1 MDKNEK
7 MIFEGLCIGEV
18 CKQSNTRFTWL
29 LYRKRDST
37 FVTLTNNNN
46 LNLLEIED
54 VLAEGEDYE
63 LQLHGYLPNM
73 KNDSQKHDITTNE
86 SPRGGNC
93 SVDKYEGTVL
103 ETNFTFTCSGW
114 NDTDKNLFFQ
124 FGYLTGAGAF
134 EILQE
139 GTQSYLHTNK
149 LPLGDSLEDNTF
161 RVDIY
166 VKDEWGGYANK
177 SVNVK
182 VRPRQCPTVWSLL
195 AHRKTYRCYSILV
208 K

>member
-1 MDKNEK
+1 MK
-7 MIFEGLCIGEV
+7 FEGLCIGEL

-37 FVTLTNNNN
+37 LVTLTNNNN
-46 LNLLEIED
+46 LNLLEIEGN
-54 VLAEGEDYE
+54 VLAEGENYE
-63 LQLHGYLPNM
+63 LQLHRYLPNM

-93 SVDKYEGTVL
+93 VVDKYEGTVL

-139 GTQSYLHTNK
+139 GTQSYLRTNK
-149 LPLGDSLEDNTF
+149 LPLGDSLKDNTL

-182 VRPRQCPTVWSLL
+182 VRPRQCSTDWSLL
-195 AHRKTYRCYSILV
+195 AHRNTYRYYSILV

>member
-1 MDKNEK
+1 

-37 FVTLTNNNN
+37 LVTLTDNNN
-46 LNLLEIED
+46 LNLLAIEGN
-54 VLAEGEDYE
+54 VLAEGNDYE
-63 LQLHGYLPNM
+63 LQLHRYLPNM
-73 KNDSQKHDITTNE
+73 KNDSQKHDFTTNE
-86 SPRGGNC
+86 SPHGGNC

-114 NDTDKNLFFQ
+114 NDTDKYLSFQ

-149 LPLGDSLEDNTF
+149 LPLGDSLNDNTL

-182 VRPRQCPTVWSLL
+182 VRPRQCPR
-195 AHRKTYRCYSILV
+195 HCLV
-208 K
+208 PPSAP